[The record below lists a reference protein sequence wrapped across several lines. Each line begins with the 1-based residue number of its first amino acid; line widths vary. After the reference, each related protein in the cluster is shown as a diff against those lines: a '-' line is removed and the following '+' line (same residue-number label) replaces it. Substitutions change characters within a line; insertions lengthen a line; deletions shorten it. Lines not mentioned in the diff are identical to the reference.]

1 MRKVYQVGY
10 EPVSSSSRVPPS
22 NHWATHTQIN
32 QGGQNIGITISMKY
46 ILKATFYF
54 TNQNRTLTMLAQ
66 TFTKFREIKQYEV
79 GNVVTAYA

>member
-1 MRKVYQVGY
+1 
-10 EPVSSSSRVPPS
+10 
-22 NHWATHTQIN
+22 
-32 QGGQNIGITISMKY
+32 MKY

-79 GNVVTAYA
+79 ANVVTAYA